1 MKLENT
7 FGFIECIVSCP
18 SNIKTPL
25 LIHCFK
31 GKNIHPTGT
40 WKGTYF
46 SEELK
51 EVVKHG
57 YVVKIIKVYQFEKAK
72 LFNGY
77 I

>member
-1 MKLENT
+1 MLKDLPLNYLGEFTNMKLENT

-40 WKGTYF
+40 
-46 SEELK
+46 
-51 EVVKHG
+51 
-57 YVVKIIKVYQFEKAK
+57 
-72 LFNGY
+72 
-77 I
+77 